1 VFLKK
6 IQNELEEMFLKK
18 QIEVVRPSRIEDCPR
33 AIVLD
38 ALVGMSEEIEEIPI
52 DEEKK
57 EEEWRKGAALAGLIY
72 EQIVCPILISD
83 GFDYQ
88 VKVETDYLSGT
99 CDFYKYDP
107 ETGTATVIDI
117 KTIARKSLPFI
128 PQQKHISQVMVYMD
142 GALNGRVYKV
152 DPETQEIREY
162 PRAKQVEGY
171 LLYILRENPLYFSPR
186 QEVKVEYDP
195 DRIERLKKRA
205 HELREWISKGEIPPV
220 PEGFHPF
227 QFPCYINMYEG
238 AFYCP
243 HWKTCWSTLMLQEG
257 DEIPEELIDVA
268 TQYIE
273 ADTAYHFWKDRR
285 EDLHDQIVQL
295 TMGHP
300 SLTIPARGG
309 VIKKTTYSYERIDYK
324 AVLEGLI
331 EFLRE
336 RIPVNYLVEIT
347 KVITDL
353 KDRFKIRDVRVRL
366 TAGGEPNQPK

>member
-1 VFLKK
+1 VFLRK
-6 IQNELEEMFLKK
+6 IQSELEEKFLKN

-38 ALVGMSEEIEEIPI
+38 ALIGIPEEIEEIPI

-72 EQIVCPILISD
+72 EQFICPILISE

-88 VKVETDYLSGT
+88 VRVETDYLSGT

-107 ETGTATVIDI
+107 ETGTATIIDI
-117 KTIARKSLPFI
+117 KTIARKGLSFI
-128 PQQKHISQVMVYMD
+128 PQQKHVSQVMVYMD
-142 GALNGRVYKV
+142 GALNGRVYKI
-152 DPETQEIREY
+152 DPETQEVREY

-171 LLYILRENPLYFSPR
+171 LIYILRENPLYFSPR

-195 DRIERLKKRA
+195 ERIERLKKRSQ
-205 HELREWISKGEIPPV
+205 ELREWIARGEVPPI

-243 HWKTCWSTLMLQEG
+243 HWKTCWSTLMLQEEG
-257 DEIPEELIDVA
+257 EFPEELIEVA

-273 ADTAYHFWKDRR
+273 ADTAYHFWRERR
-285 EDLHDQIVQL
+285 EDLHEQIVQL
-295 TMGHP
+295 TVGHP
-300 SLTIPARGG
+300 SLNIPARGG
-309 VIKKTTYSYERIDYK
+309 VIKKTTYLHTRTDYK
-324 AVLEGLI
+324 SVLDGLL
-331 EFLRE
+331 EYLRE
-336 RIPVNYLVEIT
+336 MLPLEKLVEVI
-347 KVITDL
+347 KVVTDL
-353 KDRFKIRDVRVRL
+353 KEKFTVRDARVRL